1 MLKNL
6 RIWTIGSLFEQA
18 SKALVYLVVLNFYS
32 VEDTYFYSLYLLFTS
47 LNILTQF
54 GILDRLYLHLPKL
67 QRKPRAYDLYFQKY
81 FSMLSTL
88 QWTLQFPL
96 ICIFA
101 YMYDLNAAKALIILI
116 TCNATQ
122 YLNLLITKIRYQN
135 EMKKAVGIRIQVA
148 LAKIIVITLALAHM
162 PITQILMSEFL
173 ILVFFII
180 KFGTYSFLS
189 IEVLTINSIK
199 KFLKRN
205 KLLISLM
212 LCLVLSSTAE
222 RNLVAYFFSEK
233 YLILLTTVAVF
244 ISPVLFVLNQ
254 FLSILAQEYR
264 KNITSVLN
272 VKIYFGHNIV
282 RGQLLS
288 IIVLSFLLVFI
299 TFEHYTNSKVIWHDE
314 MFIASFILILKV
326 TEGLVIAK
334 YYNQKIFGRVI
345 MYHILCL
352 LSIVSWY
359 SIVSPVHGSDV
370 INIILISSA
379 LRMVCITFI
388 DVSLT
393 RILLLLCIF
402 LTIYYLA
409 LNNLSG
415 MTIEIFL
422 VILQT
427 AVLIVDLKRK
437 IIYETR

>member
-1 MLKNL
+1 M
-6 RIWTIGSLFEQA
+6 
-18 SKALVYLVVLNFYS
+18 LNFYS
-32 VEDTYFYSLYLLFTS
+32 VGDTYFYSLYLLFTS
-47 LNILTQF
+47 INILTQF

-67 QRKPRAYDLYFQKY
+67 QHKPQAYDLYFQKY
-81 FSMLSTL
+81 FSMLITL

-122 YLNLLITKIRYQN
+122 YLNLVITKIRYQN
-135 EMKKAVGIRIQVA
+135 KMKKAVEIRIQVA
-148 LAKIIVITLALAHM
+148 LAKIIVITLALAQL
-162 PITQILMSEFL
+162 PIMQILMSEFL
-173 ILVFFII
+173 ILVFFVI
-180 KFGTYSFLS
+180 KFGLYSFVS
-189 IEVLTINSIK
+189 IQVLTLKSIK
-199 KFLKRN
+199 KFFKRN
-205 KLLISLM
+205 KLLISLI

-264 KNITSVLN
+264 KNTTSVLN

-282 RGQLLS
+282 RGQLIS

-299 TFEHYTNSKVIWHDE
+299 TFEHYTNSQIIFHDE
-314 MFIASFILILKV
+314 IFIALFFLVSKV

-352 LSIVSWY
+352 LSIVTWY
-359 SIVSPVHGSDV
+359 SIVSPVHGSDI

-379 LRMVCITFI
+379 LRMVCISFI
-388 DVSLT
+388 DISLT
-393 RILLLLCIF
+393 RVLLLLCIF

-409 LNNLSG
+409 LINLTG
-415 MTIEIFL
+415 MTIQIFL
-422 VILQT
+422 VILQM
-427 AVLIVDLKRK
+427 AVLIIDLKRK
-437 IIYETR
+437 VNYEVR